1 MLPQK
6 DPETESER
14 GKSGYKIFDRFN
26 REEKKKKATSSTK
39 EVHKKI
45 ILLIHLFN

>member
-1 MLPQK
+1 MATCAELK
-6 DPETESER
+6 FST
-14 GKSGYKIFDRFN
+14 KFIFNMFN
-26 REEKKKKATSSTK
+26 REEKKKKETSSTK

>member
-1 MLPQK
+1 MVACAELK
-6 DPETESER
+6 FS
-14 GKSGYKIFDRFN
+14 KKFIFSMFN
-26 REEKKKKATSSTK
+26 REEKKTQKETSSTQ